1 MPSPHLYHPSLEPR
15 SVVYSWYRK
24 VIASEVDDLD
34 QEEADYEASLFAIK
48 NNNKRCAV
56 PGLIKLKNR
65 NEDSVIMKYVVFSFE
80 LVDTDNNQEQPQ
92 NLNRDLDD
100 EGPMFS
106 DDDDDTQHHHHH
118 NPDDSIM
125 LDMLDHSD
133 LISMNDMDLS
143 EHAVFLAM
151 GAEQYTSNH
160 NLEDDF

>member
-24 VIASEVDDLD
+24 VIASEIDDLD
-34 QEEADYEASLFAIK
+34 QEEADYEASLIVIK

-65 NEDSVIMKYVVFSFE
+65 NEDS
-80 LVDTDNNQEQPQ
+80 QPQ
-92 NLNRDLDD
+92 NHNRDLDD

-106 DDDDDTQHHHHH
+106 DDDEDTHHHH
-118 NPDDSIM
+118 NNPDM
-125 LDMLDHSD
+125 LDMLDHSG
-133 LISMNDMDLS
+133 LIPMNDMDLS